1 MQYKPLVFI
10 LSILLLTSLACGV
23 TINLPVSDVKTGP
36 TVTEEIV
43 VPEIESTEPVDLM
56 IEFGAGDL
64 NIQPGAENALV
75 TGTVSYNIVD
85 FKPDVL
91 VEGNQVTLRTG
102 NLEIKGI
109 PIINTGDFK
118 NEWDLQLGSAPMNL
132 SVSAGAYNGN
142 IELGGLSLLSVRFT
156 DGAAEVDVLFSE
168 PNQVEMDTLR
178 YDTGASS
185 VELRGLAN
193 TNAASVIFKGGA
205 GDYRL
210 DFSGD
215 LQRDMD
221 VTVDSGMSNVEIIVP
236 RGVTARVL
244 YDGGLSNVDLSGDW
258 EKTGDDYYLEG
269 TGPRLTINVNIG
281 AGNLS
286 LSNR

>member
-1 MQYKPLVFI
+1 MQSKPLVLI

-36 TVTEEIV
+36 TVTEDIV

-56 IEFGAGDL
+56 IDFGAGEL
-64 NIQPGAENALV
+64 KIQPGAEDALV
-75 TGTVSYNIVD
+75 TGTASYNIVD
-85 FKPDVL
+85 FKP
-91 VEGNQVTLRTG
+91 EIQVDDNRVHLKSG

-132 SVSAGAYNGN
+132 SVSAGAYKGDV
-142 IELGGLSLLSVRFT
+142 ELGGLSLLSVRFT
-156 DGAAEVDVLFSE
+156 DGAAEVDVQFSE
-168 PNQVEMDTLR
+168 PNQAEMESFR
-178 YDTGASS
+178 YETGASS

-193 TNAASVIFKGGA
+193 TNAADVIFKGGA
-205 GDYRL
+205 GDYTL

-221 VTVDSGMSNVEIIVP
+221 VTVDSGMSNIKIIVP
-236 RGVTARVL
+236 RGVNARVL

-258 EKTGDDYYLEG
+258 EKSGDDYYQEG

-281 AGNLS
+281 AGNLT

>member
-43 VPEIESTEPVDLM
+43 VPENESTEPVDLT
-56 IEFGAGDL
+56 IEFGAGEL

-91 VEGNQVTLRTG
+91 VEGNQVTLKTG

-118 NEWDLQLGSAPMNL
+118 NEWDLQLGNSPMNL

-156 DGAAEVDVLFSE
+156 DGAAEVDVQFSE
-168 PNQVEMDTLR
+168 LNQVEMDTLR

-193 TNAASVIFKGGA
+193 TNAANVIFKGGA
-205 GDYRL
+205 GEYRL

-258 EKTGDDYYLEG
+258 EKSGDDYYQEG

>member
-56 IEFGAGDL
+56 IEFGAGEL

-91 VEGNQVTLRTG
+91 VEGNQVTLKTG

-118 NEWDLQLGSAPMNL
+118 NEWDLQLGNSPMNL

-156 DGAAEVDVLFSE
+156 DGAAEVDVQFSE
-168 PNQVEMDTLR
+168 LNQVEMDTLR

-258 EKTGDDYYLEG
+258 EKSGDDYYQEG